1 MSLTGLTNLQPLH
14 IKTVGIGTFD
24 NTVSIGGTLTY
35 EDVTNVDAIGIIT
48 ARSGIRIGA
57 TGANTLIQGT
67 ATGIGIGSS
76 PDRLFHLTH
85 DNTPYIRTTLN
96 DTTVSANDVF
106 GAWEYESIDDS
117 AGSAGVIG
125 KIDCIASAVFDGTSA
140 NGSVIRFH
148 TSGTNPISLT
158 ERLRITS
165 DGKIG
170 INETSPNTVLHVK
183 HHNNDTADITI
194 EGGGGGNAGIQFIP
208 GGQTNSYFAY
218 VDTNRNFRIQD
229 HTSEKLRIVAGGKIL
244 IGNGTTYTPQ
254 GMLHIVGDDNSNGPE
269 LYLMVPNNNVTDN
282 IGALVFG
289 NNVDKSVVKI
299 QGVTHTANNTGDLT
313 FHTSTTGTMSE
324 KLRIT
329 NAGNVIIG
337 SGTPDGKLHIDGIGS
352 GDIIA
357 GYTSGSPTFTYR
369 NGGGSWMH
377 AGKHPTANEFI
388 ISEGATTTAVEMLR
402 IQGGG
407 GTNDS
412 KFKFPSVES
421 PSAHGESTAH
431 IEIGGRHI
439 WKRITSTNH
448 VTTSTSTNHFYLAF
462 WRSES
467 GTKRTCYYR
476 GVVVNVVASGNYDW
490 SGHGYVTHSSQTI
503 LSFGGTTTGVHN
515 TTYNQGFNQIHNTG
529 GGTNMQLHNVAYS
542 YDGTYLYANFRFKTN
557 LSGTGF
563 KPHYNVEVIAPDQIL
578 YTCEAF

>member
-194 EGGGGGNAGIQFIP
+194 EGGGGVNAGIQFIP

-299 QGVTHTANNTGDLT
+299 QGVTHTANNTGDIQ

-515 TTYNQGFNQIHNTG
+515 TVYNQGFNQIHNTG